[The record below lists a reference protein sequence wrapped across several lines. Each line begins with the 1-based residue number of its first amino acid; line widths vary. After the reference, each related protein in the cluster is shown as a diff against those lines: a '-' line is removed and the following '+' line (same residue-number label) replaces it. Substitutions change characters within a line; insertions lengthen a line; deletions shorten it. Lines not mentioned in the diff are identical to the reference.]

1 MTEFAVWAPLP
12 ERVRLDV
19 DGSLYPM
26 NRSDGGWWHAD
37 VDTQV
42 DARYGF
48 VLDDDATVLPDPRS
62 PRQPDG
68 VHERSQ
74 LWQPAADGWT
84 DDDWQGRSIEGRV
97 IYELHIG
104 TFTPAGTFDSAT
116 EKLDYLVDLGVEFVE
131 LMPVNAFGGTHG
143 WGYDGVGW
151 YAVHEPYGGPDG
163 LVRFVDACH
172 RRGLGVLIDAVFNH
186 LGPSGNYLPR
196 FGPYLSSGSNPWGES
211 INISGE
217 DADEVRRYILDCA
230 LRWMRD
236 FHADGLR
243 LDAAHALVD
252 TTAIHIL
259 EELSGETDALAA
271 ELGRPLSLIAE
282 SDLNDPR
289 LITPR
294 DRGGYGMTA
303 QWDDDIH
310 HAIHTAVSGERQG
323 YYADFGSLE
332 TLAQTLKYGYFHAGT
347 YSSFRHR
354 RHGRPLGTATI
365 PATRLLAYTVTHDQV
380 GNRAVGDR
388 PSQTLSF
395 GQLAVKA
402 ALALGSPYTAMLFMG
417 EEWGSSSPFQFFS
430 SHPEPEL
437 AMATAEGRK
446 REFAEHGWDADE
458 IPDPQDPA
466 TFDRS
471 KLNWDEVDDGDH
483 RQVVPSDVVLD
494 HEAVMSSREFLYDRE
509 QDPPSAGGLHGRG
522 QPRGPRANGQPT
534 PQGDPVHVHR
544 DEPRRDRG
552 PRLHLPLAR
561 RRPHVP
567 ERRGDVARRHRSIV
581 PPGASTTT
589 VRRATTAVIRVIVVK
604 RCLRSTRLMRLSK
617 RAARSVWPWSRA
629 WSRWRR
635 RTGRNSALVRK

>member
-1 MTEFAVWAPLP
+1 MTEFAVWAPKP

-19 DGSLYPM
+19 NGARHEM
-26 NRSDGGWWHAD
+26 NRTEDGWWRTD
-37 VDTQV
+37 VDAPA

-48 VLDDDATVLPDPRS
+48 ILDDDPQVVPDPRS

-68 VHERSQ
+68 VHERSR
-74 LWQPAADGWT
+74 LWRARPDAWT
-84 DDDWQGRSIEGRV
+84 DADWTGKSIAGGV

-104 TFTPAGTFDSAT
+104 TFTPAGTFDAAI
-116 EKLDYLVDLGVEFVE
+116 EKLDYLVALGVDFIE
-131 LMPVNAFGGTHG
+131 LMPVNAFNGTYG
-143 WGYDGVGW
+143 WGYDGVLW

-163 LVRFVDACH
+163 LIRLIDACH
-172 RRGLGVLIDAVFNH
+172 ARGLGVLIDAVFNH

-196 FGPYLSSGSNPWGES
+196 FGPYLSAGHNPWGSS
-211 INISGE
+211 INLSGN

-230 LRWMRD
+230 LRWMRE

-243 LDAAHALVD
+243 LDAVHALMD
-252 TTAIHIL
+252 NTAIHLL
-259 EELSGETDALAA
+259 EELATETDALAA

-294 DRGGYGMTA
+294 DRGGYGLTA

-323 YYADFGSLE
+323 YYADFGSLQ
-332 TLAQTLKYGYFHAGT
+332 TLASTLKNGYFHAGT

-354 RHGRPLGTATI
+354 RHGRPLDTTTI
-365 PATRLLAYTVTHDQV
+365 PATRLLAYTLTHDQV

-388 PSQTLSF
+388 PSQQLDT

-437 AMATAEGRK
+437 ARATAEGRK
-446 REFAEHGWDADE
+446 AEFAEHGWDADE

-466 TFDRS
+466 TFERS
-471 KLNWDEVDDGDH
+471 KLNWDEIDEGDH
-483 RQVVPSDVVLD
+483 GRLRRLYHDLIGLRHNEADLADPWLD
-494 HEAVMSSREFLYDRE
+494 HLHIEFDERQRWIVLLRGSLAIACNLGEAAASVPVTGDLVLAWGAPTVGPDATTL
-509 QDPPSAGGLHGRG
+509 AGHSFAILR
-522 QPRGPRANGQPT
+522 T
-534 PQGDPVHVHR
+534 VK
-544 DEPRRDRG
+544 
-552 PRLHLPLAR
+552 PL
-561 RRPHVP
+561 
-567 ERRGDVARRHRSIV
+567 
-581 PPGASTTT
+581 STTAEP
-589 VRRATTAVIRVIVVK
+589 VD
-604 RCLRSTRLMRLSK
+604 
-617 RAARSVWPWSRA
+617 
-629 WSRWRR
+629 
-635 RTGRNSALVRK
+635 NALPR